1 MATARSTGQAPV
13 LLQAAYVL
21 HRRPYRDS
29 SLLLECFSREHGR
42 LGLVARGGRGKLAS
56 VLQPFTPLLL
66 SWSGAAELKTL
77 TQAEPDGYADP
88 PRGAA
93 LAAGFYLNE
102 LLLRACAR
110 LDPHPE
116 VYDAYVAAL
125 PTLGTAAIEPA
136 LRRFERNLLAGLGY
150 GLMLERDAGGM
161 PIDAVARYDYR
172 PEHGAV
178 PAPDGALPGA
188 ALLALHAD
196 TLDDP
201 AHWPH
206 LKRLLRA
213 QLAWHF
219 GDRPLKSRALFRA
232 LAGRGHPEPDSP

>member
-1 MATARSTGQAPV
+1 MATARSAGQAPV

-42 LGLVARGGRGKLAS
+42 LGLVARGGRGKLAG
-56 VLQPFTPLLL
+56 VLQPFAPLLL
-66 SWSGAAELKTL
+66 SWTGAADLKTL
-77 TQAEPDGYADP
+77 TQAEPDGYSDP
-88 PRGAA
+88 LQGAA

-110 LDPHPE
+110 LDAHPD
-116 VYDAYVAAL
+116 VYDAYAGALAAL
-125 PTLGTAAIEPA
+125 PGAAIEPT
-136 LRRFERNLLAGLGY
+136 LRRFERDLLAGLGY
-150 GLMLERDAGGM
+150 GLLLDHDASGAA
-161 PIDAVARYDYR
+161 IDPAARYDYR
-172 PEHGAV
+172 PEQGAV
-178 PAPDGALPGA
+178 ATLDGALGGA
-188 ALLALHAD
+188 ALLALRDDA
-196 TLDDP
+196 LDDP
-201 AHWPH
+201 AHWPA

-232 LAGRGHPEPDSP
+232 LAGRAQPEPDSA